1 MIESFKIAKGLCVE
15 IVLSTKVKSELLV
28 LKSPAWEFSDPVPLL
43 AGHHLTL
50 NNNKNKSH
58 GYLYSFG

>member
-28 LKSPAWEFSDPVPLL
+28 LKSPA
-43 AGHHLTL
+43 
-50 NNNKNKSH
+50 
-58 GYLYSFG
+58 